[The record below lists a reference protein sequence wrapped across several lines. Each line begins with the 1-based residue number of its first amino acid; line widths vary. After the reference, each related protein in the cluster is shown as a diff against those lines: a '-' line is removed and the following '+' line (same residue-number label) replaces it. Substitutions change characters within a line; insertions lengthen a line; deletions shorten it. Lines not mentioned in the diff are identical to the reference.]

1 MGVEVMPLPEAE
13 KKSRRVYTLLQNLD
27 LETVAFNDVSK
38 VGNTISIEEMS
49 EDELRRLV
57 LVNLARLCV
66 KGEWSGL
73 LGS

>member
-1 MGVEVMPLPEAE
+1 MTPLPNAE
-13 KKSRRVYTLLQNLD
+13 KKSPRVYTLLQNID
-27 LETVAFNDVSK
+27 LENVTFAQVQS

-66 KGEWSGL
+66 KGEWDGL
-73 LGS
+73 LGT

>member
-1 MGVEVMPLPEAE
+1 MSPLPDAE
-13 KKSRRVYTLLQNLD
+13 KKSPRVYTLLQNTD
-27 LETVAFNDVSK
+27 LENVTFAQVQG

-66 KGEWSGL
+66 KGEWDGL
-73 LGS
+73 LGT